1 MNSFVQKIL
10 IALLAV
16 VCFCNCA
23 TEIEYCYSTDFVVK
37 NDSSH
42 AISVKGNSYIGD
54 VWYPTLLDTTIQ
66 SNREC
71 RIYSPYNDEQ
81 TGPDGFIDYSCDV
94 VFDGTLKIVH
104 YAPIAGEIA
113 IEHSIC
119 DENSL
124 TRQVKGKHKTYTVFT
139 YTFTDA
145 DYDRAVEWNA
155 KYGAMHAA
163 Q

>member
-1 MNSFVQKIL
+1 MNSFVQKIVF
-10 IALLAV
+10 ALLAG
-16 VCFCNCA
+16 VCFCNCG
-23 TEIEYCYSTDFVVK
+23 TEVDYYYTTDFVVK

-71 RIYSPYNDEQ
+71 RIRYNNTYDLGEF
-81 TGPDGFIDYSCDV
+81 TGYACNV
-94 VFDGTLKIVH
+94 TFDNTLEVVH
-104 YAPIAGEIA
+104 YPTREGEIA

-119 DENSL
+119 DENSI
-124 TRQVKGKHKTYTVFT
+124 TRKKTGKHETHTVCT

-155 KYGAMHAA
+155 KYGATHAA